1 MVKIYQF
8 IIRNFTPF
16 EVIIAHPLLAEI
28 ENDHMMDNFIIGMT
42 NQEIEPRTSHRI

>member
-16 EVIIAHPLLAEI
+16 EVITAHPVMAEI
-28 ENDHMMDNFIIGMT
+28 ENDNTMDNFIIGMT
-42 NQEIEPRTSHRI
+42 NQQFENHTSHYM